1 MTILRRGD
9 RVAREIRDE
18 LCRLVRDEIRDP
30 RVRDITI
37 TRVEVTDDLR
47 EARAYFVPLGGV
59 GNSERIGELEKGLS
73 AALPFL
79 QRKTGRNLR
88 LRYTPR
94 LRFLYDKG
102 VDNLVR
108 VHDLLEGGPP
118 SVDSGDE

>member
-1 MTILRRGD
+1 M
-9 RVAREIRDE
+9 AREIRDE